1 MPLVVYE
8 KYKDYCNN
16 NNLEPVSN
24 KVFGDIIKSTEFNDI
39 KYQKKKLTDPETGK
53 QKYYYVSS
61 DYNIKE
67 TYNPMV
73 SLYGDDYIDNLINAI
88 ETHQLSNEE
97 FNILKEHIDSRSLEY
112 AELDFEIDTEALE
125 DLEK

>member
-1 MPLVVYE
+1 
-8 KYKDYCNN
+8 
-16 NNLEPVSN
+16 
-24 KVFGDIIKSTEFNDI
+24 
-39 KYQKKKLTDPETGK
+39 
-53 QKYYYVSS
+53 
-61 DYNIKE
+61 
-67 TYNPMV
+67 MV

-112 AELDFEIDTEALE
+112 PELDFEIDTEALE

>member
-1 MPLVVYE
+1 
-8 KYKDYCNN
+8 
-16 NNLEPVSN
+16 
-24 KVFGDIIKSTEFNDI
+24 
-39 KYQKKKLTDPETGK
+39 
-53 QKYYYVSS
+53 
-61 DYNIKE
+61 
-67 TYNPMV
+67 MV

-112 AELDFEIDTEALE
+112 PDFDFEIDAEALE